1 MCFIFHIKLYG
12 HYDHILFIIMA
23 ITFILVIKK
32 KHMTLIQSTWSRK
45 IDGEQ
50 PQGGRKYKDHKH
62 TLKGKNLIE

>member
-1 MCFIFHIKLYG
+1 
-12 HYDHILFIIMA
+12 
-23 ITFILVIKK
+23 
-32 KHMTLIQSTWSRK
+32 MTLIQSTWSRK